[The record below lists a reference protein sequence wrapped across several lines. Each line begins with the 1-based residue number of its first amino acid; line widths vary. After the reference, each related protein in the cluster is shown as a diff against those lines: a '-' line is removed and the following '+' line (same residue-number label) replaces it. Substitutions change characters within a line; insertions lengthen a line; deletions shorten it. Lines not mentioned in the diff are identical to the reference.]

1 MSKVFI
7 CAAIPD
13 EQAIK
18 EEGAVAVATAIEA
31 GDERRARAKFHWQFL
46 EHYPAAQDCAYK
58 FLVCEDKPGIPR
70 PALDSWDA
78 EYMQENRWDEESASF
93 IPVEPESDPMNVNFD
108 KLSLEVQNAVLVKF
122 GTCENITVDMAIDA
136 QELLQEDVATFDG
149 HIVEALMKTPEIN
162 AMYPERKLFA
172 IGWVKHKCNP
182 GAKWPEIQAEL
193 RNWKKRQDA
202 ERKETGKYTSVVDLA
217 SARVNQQNTE
227 NSAGKINPVT
237 AAICREYKQT
247 WKTLDE
253 ELAYALWPGD
263 IDTGNIDGSIH
274 RWAKNEV
281 IDKDREDWKRISAS
295 MRKQPDAVRYDR
307 QTIFGLVRERPIDI
321 HKDPVALNKYI
332 TEYLTTKGV
341 FEDDEGTNQGTAGTL
356 PSPVPE
362 TDAVETAMPDNEKN
376 ECEVEDEPS
385 VEREGPFYFLFTDK
399 DGEKYGRANKL
410 SGLEKALALGATE
423 ITKEEYFARK
433 NGTYSGSQQNTGAS
447 DTIAQPEPVK
457 VTADEV
463 NKIMQAANIS
473 QPDANKLLAVS
484 RGEFVDG
491 ISDPNDPKWV
501 KGIQTRDCVYQNQ
514 PETEKT
520 SPDMNQPEPV
530 VQQEPEKVCNACGQ
544 TGGDSC
550 PDCGAVMGDAT
561 YQETFGEE
569 NQIEAKEKDPE
580 EMEGAEH
587 PHNENAGSDP
597 HRDCSDETGE
607 VADPVIVEDIEPGIY
622 YGISNE
628 NYHAGPGVSKSQLD
642 DIADTPALYLWRK
655 NAPVDTTKTKTLD
668 LGTAFHCR
676 VLEPEEFSNRF
687 IVAPEFNRR
696 TNAGK
701 EEEKAFLMECAST
714 GKTVIT
720 AEEGRKIELMYQS
733 VMALPLGQWLVES
746 AGHAESSIYWEDPET
761 GILCRCR
768 PDKIIPEFHWI
779 MDVKT
784 TADIQRFKTAYYDYR
799 YHVQDAFYSDG
810 YEAQFGVQPT
820 FVFLV
825 ASTTI
830 ECGRY
835 PVEIFMMGE
844 EAKQA
849 GQLEYHRNLRTLAD
863 CLNTDEWPAI
873 KTLSLP
879 RWAKEYAND

>member
-1 MSKVFI
+1 MSKIFI

-18 EEGAVAVATAIEA
+18 EDSAVAVATAIEA

-217 SARVNQQNTE
+217 RARVNQQHTE

-274 RWAKNEV
+274 RRAKNEV

-362 TDAVETAMPDNEKN
+362 TDAVETAMPDNEKT

-484 RGEFVDG
+484 RGEFVAG

-501 KGIQTRDCVYQNQ
+501 KGIETRDSVNQNQ
-514 PETEKT
+514 QETEQNGQKAEQNSPNALQNEPETKH
-520 SPDMNQPEPV
+520 PEPV
-530 VQQEPEKVCNACGQ
+530 AQQEVEKVCTACGQ
-544 TGGDSC
+544 TGGGNY

-561 YQETFGEE
+561 SQETFDEE
-569 NQIEAKEKDPE
+569 YQVEVQEDDPE

-587 PHNENAGSDP
+587 P
-597 HRDCSDETGE
+597 
-607 VADPVIVEDIEPGIY
+607 
-622 YGISNE
+622 
-628 NYHAGPGVSKSQLD
+628 
-642 DIADTPALYLWRK
+642 
-655 NAPVDTTKTKTLD
+655 
-668 LGTAFHCR
+668 
-676 VLEPEEFSNRF
+676 
-687 IVAPEFNRR
+687 
-696 TNAGK
+696 
-701 EEEKAFLMECAST
+701 
-714 GKTVIT
+714 
-720 AEEGRKIELMYQS
+720 
-733 VMALPLGQWLVES
+733 
-746 AGHAESSIYWEDPET
+746 
-761 GILCRCR
+761 
-768 PDKIIPEFHWI
+768 
-779 MDVKT
+779 
-784 TADIQRFKTAYYDYR
+784 
-799 YHVQDAFYSDG
+799 
-810 YEAQFGVQPT
+810 
-820 FVFLV
+820 
-825 ASTTI
+825 
-830 ECGRY
+830 
-835 PVEIFMMGE
+835 
-844 EAKQA
+844 
-849 GQLEYHRNLRTLAD
+849 
-863 CLNTDEWPAI
+863 
-873 KTLSLP
+873 
-879 RWAKEYAND
+879 